1 MTLEKHPW
9 LEGEI
14 GECWFLQ
21 AGAILLGTFQL
32 RMGRSGTCCA
42 NLLNEPGLNFPRSWD
57 GVVYLRTS
65 TGHENF
71 AGRFSVVGINWII
84 CPVGE
89 RNQSAP
95 FTSHSQLWW
104 KGEIHLR
111 INSSINFSSAQLHN
125 PPNQI
130 LNAPFS
136 PYTER
141 EEGKC
146 SFYLF
151 FCREKGCKKY
161 QQLLENWWVLPYCMQ
176 DWGSYQIGNQE
187 NMHSLDP

>member
-1 MTLEKHPW
+1 MHLW
-9 LEGEI
+9 LWRNIPDLKESE
-14 GECWFLQ
+14 FLQ

-42 NLLNEPGLNFPRSWD
+42 NLLNEPGLNFSRSWD

-104 KGEIHLR
+104 KGEIHPR

>member
-21 AGAILLGTFQL
+21 AGAILLGTCQL

-42 NLLNEPGLNFPRSWD
+42 NLLNEPGLNFPRRWD

-89 RNQSAP
+89 RNQSAS

-146 SFYLF
+146 SFYF
-151 FCREKGCKKY
+151 FFFAEKKVIKNISSDLKIGGFCLTACRTGAATK
-161 QQLLENWWVLPYCMQ
+161 
-176 DWGSYQIGNQE
+176 
-187 NMHSLDP
+187 